1 MLRHRPD
8 WETGGGIAL
17 NLGQKTD
24 MYIHKLQICN
34 MSPISL
40 YNNKGVKGNTWE
52 GKGMVFMKNSLCFY
66 LSFPPHPPPLDTGK
80 YYHMK

>member
-17 NLGQKTD
+17 NLGQK
-24 MYIHKLQICN
+24 N

-40 YNNKGVKGNTWE
+40 YNNKGVKAIHGREREW
-52 GKGMVFMKNSLCFY
+52 FS
-66 LSFPPHPPPLDTGK
+66 
-80 YYHMK
+80 